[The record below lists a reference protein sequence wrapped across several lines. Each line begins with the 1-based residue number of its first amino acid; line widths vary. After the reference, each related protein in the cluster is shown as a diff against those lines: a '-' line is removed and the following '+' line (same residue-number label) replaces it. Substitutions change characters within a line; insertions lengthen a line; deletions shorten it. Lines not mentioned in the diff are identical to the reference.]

1 MNISTLNAPYA
12 QGLYQQQS
20 AANNALSNANAD
32 ANSPNATGNEN
43 NPNQTA
49 VTSPERSQ
57 NSGNAAKEQNS
68 QNGEQSS
75 QNGEKTNEKGEKV
88 NANGLSE
95 AEQRQVSELA
105 ATDAHVKA
113 HEAAHKSAGG
123 GLAGAASYSY
133 ERGPDNKMYA
143 VAGEVSISIGGGNTP
158 QEKLSRAQQV
168 RRAALA
174 PSDPSPQDLKVA
186 AQAISMEMDA
196 RAKIAEQSQN
206 EQNKEQSNAQNDEN
220 STNETSG
227 ASSTQNSDPNANN
240 VSDTNTAQTPGQ
252 NDFYKAPDDS
262 ASAGAS
268 TKNSNPYT
276 NSTLS
281 KENKTD
287 DIGMF

>member
-1 MNISTLNAPYA
+1 MNISNINGSYA
-12 QGLYQQQS
+12 QSLYQQQS

-68 QNGEQSS
+68 QNGEQ
-75 QNGEKTNEKGEKV
+75 TNEKGEKV

-95 AEQRQVSELA
+95 AEQRQVNELA

-196 RAKIAEQSQN
+196 RAKIAEQKQSQN
-206 EQNKEQSNAQNDEN
+206 EQSKEQSSGEDN
-220 STNETSG
+220 TNETSG

-252 NDFYKAPDDS
+252 NDFYKAPDDNS
-262 ASAGAS
+262 QSMDTS
-268 TKNSNPYT
+268 IKTSNPYT